1 MAEGIVN
8 LIWNFYLSES
18 IINIYIYIH
27 NGIIDTQKSLAHY
40 SISCSH
46 SNLEWRLYRFAPFG
60 SRGG

>member
-27 NGIIDTQKSLAHY
+27 NGIIDTQ
-40 SISCSH
+40 
-46 SNLEWRLYRFAPFG
+46 NR
-60 SRGG
+60 